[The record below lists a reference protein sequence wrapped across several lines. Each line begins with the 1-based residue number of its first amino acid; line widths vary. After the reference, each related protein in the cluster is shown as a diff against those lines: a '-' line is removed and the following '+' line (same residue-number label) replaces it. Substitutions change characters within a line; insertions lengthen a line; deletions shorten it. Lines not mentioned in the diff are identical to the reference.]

1 MVIIGSENV
10 ADCVVGGRDNVY
22 WKERPLLD
30 LSEKDELFR
39 NSPPVLVCIFILL
52 SSVFRGVNNVI
63 CCNSG
68 KNARSEEREKM
79 KGSAFAKKVSN
90 KSGNRPLP
98 RNSEPSHSR
107 CRPSTISRSRARK
120 TQKVKKNL
128 LCTLKMFRKSSQNF
142 TSERSI
148 VPHRRELPESRII
161 VGVR

>member
-10 ADCVVGGRDNVY
+10 ADCVEGGRDNVY
-22 WKERPLLD
+22 WKERPLLV

-120 TQKVKKNL
+120 TQKVKKKPALYFENVSEV
-128 LCTLKMFRKSSQNF
+128 KSEFHLRTIDRPSP
-142 TSERSI
+142 T
-148 VPHRRELPESRII
+148 
-161 VGVR
+161 